1 MAQPGMGVGAS
12 LASMGSQQMMQGM
25 NLYGEAASEEAQ
37 REAKNTELQ
46 SMRRTGNMQ
55 LGSTLGAAAGWYE
68 GAQIGSVGGPIG
80 ALVGAVAG
88 GLLSRLF

>member
-1 MAQPGMGVGAS
+1 MGVGAS
-12 LASMGSQQMMQGM
+12 LASMGALQMSQGM

-37 REAKNTELQ
+37 REAKNTELEAQ
-46 SMRRTGNMQ
+46 RKTGNMQ
-55 LGSTLGAAAGWYE
+55 LGTMGGAAAGWYA
-68 GAQIGSVGGPIG
+68 GAEIGSVGGPIG